1 MEFLYKDTII
11 KSNAD
16 TLLARGFKHTA
27 EKYVYECPL
36 EDGAFLLRLTID
48 GYLHDEVIDL
58 QTNEPYSL
66 YKLSSLSSGF
76 AYAIKQNVE
85 SIIQGLF
92 PELSND
98 SNPFALPCFLYLEEA
113 MTKRFD
119 EPTDNPFEDEDIRI
133 FRLKQNRKWYGIA
146 MQIPAKK
153 LGFAGDNEIF
163 GLCVRVE
170 KGCAEKYIDHMLVFP
185 AYHMNKKN
193 WVNLVLDDRLT
204 QEEILDYLLRSRSIV
219 IAGK

>member
-1 MEFLYKDTII
+1 MEFLYKDTVI
-11 KSNAD
+11 KTNAD
-16 TLLARGFKHTA
+16 ALLAHGFRHAA
-27 EKYVYECPL
+27 EKYVYECLL
-36 EDGAFLLRLTID
+36 EDGAFLLHLTID
-48 GYLHDEVIDL
+48 DHLHDEVIDL

-76 AYAIKQNVE
+76 AYAMKQNVE

-98 SNPFALPCFLYLEEA
+98 NNPFALPCFQYLEEA

-146 MQIPAKK
+146 MQIPANK
-153 LGFAGDNEIF
+153 LGFAGDNEIL

-170 KGCAEKYIDHMLVFP
+170 KGYAEQYIDHKLVFP

-204 QEEILDYLLRSRSIV
+204 QEETLDHLLRSRSIV
-219 IAGK
+219 MEGK